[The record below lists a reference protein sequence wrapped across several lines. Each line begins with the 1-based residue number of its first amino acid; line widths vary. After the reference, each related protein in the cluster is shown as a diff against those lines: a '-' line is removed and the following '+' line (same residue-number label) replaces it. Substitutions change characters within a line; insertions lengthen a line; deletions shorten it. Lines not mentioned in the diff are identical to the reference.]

1 MTLPF
6 ASVTLSGVTPPAV
19 VATGAWF
26 FPWLIAAIAYY
37 HYASVDP
44 ERRPVDQKNLYS
56 HYDFIVIG
64 GGSAGA
70 VIANRYYPIMIFFQ
84 HLTLSLKKTRGY
96 DD

>member
-6 ASVTLSGVTPPAV
+6 ASVTLSGVSPPAIM
-19 VATGAWF
+19 ATGAWF

-56 HYDFIVIG
+56 QYDFIVIG
-64 GGSAGA
+64 AGSAGA
-70 VIANRYYPIMIFFQ
+70 VIANRYYYQAPSKSSSNDF
-84 HLTLSLKKTRGY
+84 LSTFDLVP
-96 DD
+96 